1 MEGQTLSL
9 EGIRAGYGDFQA
21 LFDVGLHVAPGEAV
35 GVVGPNGAG
44 KTTLFNTIAGIYKP
58 DAGTIAFDGERIDG
72 LTPDRLFGRGL
83 ARTFQIP
90 RPFAEMTVLEN
101 VMLAATNQDGE
112 RFWRNWLRHDQIGRA
127 ERALRERA
135 MAILEFTTLD
145 RLAGEPARTLSGG
158 QQKLLELARILVGE
172 PKVILLDEP
181 AAGVN
186 PALMDTL
193 VEKIVALNRRGVTFL
208 VIEHNMDLVMSVC
221 SPILVM
227 AQGRL
232 ILEGT
237 AEQVSNDPR
246 VIDAYLGGAVA

>member
-1 MEGQTLSL
+1 MIAVDGLVKTFDSL
-9 EGIRAGYGDFQA
+9 RAVDGVSFVLQSGTIT
-21 LFDVGLHVAPGEAV
+21 GLI
-35 GVVGPNGAG
+35 GPNGAG